1 MAMAT
6 AITMDMVTDTD
17 TMRNRKLLV
26 AATLVASLSLLQP
39 ADAQQYSKYNSFE
52 FDPIVRALYQPGNN
66 LHTSVKPY
74 RLDQIEKHYNTD
86 SLIRRDLYKPEG
98 HMNIWKRIIHDD
110 LIKWDYKESDNISVS
125 INPYFNFELGK
136 DDDRRTWVN
145 TRGVSFEGHL
155 GSKISFFSALYENQ
169 AVFPY
174 YVDEFVETRGV
185 VPGQGR
191 AKTFGDE
198 GRDFSQST
206 GYLSYNAGT
215 WINFTV
221 GYGKNFIGDGYRS
234 LLLSDNSYSYPY
246 AKMTTTFLKVQYM
259 VMLAQFTHID
269 KLERL
274 GDERFPYKYGMFHYL
289 DWNIGKRLS
298 LGLFESV
305 IWAAEDETGYRGI
318 DMGYI
323 IPVIIYRPAEYSVG
337 SPDNVVMGLNLK
349 YVPWKDAAFY
359 GQFVM
364 NEFKLDEV
372 MSGNKWWANKQ
383 GFMLG
388 FKNYNFLGVK
398 NLDVQTE
405 YSQVRPFTYSHYSPI
420 TNFGHFNQEL
430 AHPLGANFRESISFL
445 KYRWNRWH
453 LNLEAMYA
461 IHGKDDLHFND
472 DNFISWGGNIFVS
485 NMLRYDSHGHVIGQ
499 GLKTRIIHG
508 AASVSFLINPKNN
521 MNISAGVR
529 MRDYSND
536 QQDLR
541 STMFSL
547 AFRTSLNNFYYNF

>member
-1 MAMAT
+1 MD
-6 AITMDMVTDTD
+6 ITMDMVMDTD
-17 TMRNRKLLV
+17 IMRNRKLIASV
-26 AATLVASLSLLQP
+26 TLLASLSVLQP

-52 FDPIVRALYQPGNN
+52 FDPIIRTLYQPDNN
-66 LHTSVKPY
+66 IHTSIKPY
-74 RLDQIEKHYNTD
+74 RLDQVEKHYNTD

-98 HMNIWKRIIHDD
+98 RLNIWKRIIHDD
-110 LIKWDYKESDNISVS
+110 LFKWDYKESDDITVSV
-125 INPYFNFELGK
+125 NPYFNFELGK

-145 TRGVSFEGHL
+145 TRGVTFEGQL

-174 YVDEFVETRGV
+174 YIDEFVEIRGV

-191 AKTFGDE
+191 AKSFGDG

-234 LLLSDNSYSYPY
+234 LLLSDNSFSYPY

-259 VMLAQFTHID
+259 VMLGQFTHID
-269 KLERL
+269 KLERQ

-305 IWAAEDETGYRGI
+305 IWAAEDETGHRGI

-349 YVPWKDAAFY
+349 YIPWKDAALY

-372 MSGNKWWANKQ
+372 MSGEKWWANKQ

-388 FKNYNFLGVK
+388 FKNYNFLGIE

-445 KYRWNRWH
+445 KYRWNRLH

-461 IHGKDDLHFND
+461 IHGKDDLDVND
-472 DNFISWGGNIFVS
+472 EDFISWGGNIFVS
-485 NMLRYDSHGHVIGQ
+485 NMLRYESHGHEIGQ
-499 GLKTRIIHG
+499 GLNTRIMHAG
-508 AASVSFLINPKNN
+508 ASVSFLINPKNN

-529 MRDYSND
+529 LRDYSND
-536 QQDLR
+536 LQDLR
-541 STMFSL
+541 STMLTF

>member
-1 MAMAT
+1 MDMD
-6 AITMDMVTDTD
+6 ITMDMVMDTD
-17 TMRNRKLLV
+17 IMRNRKLIASV
-26 AATLVASLSLLQP
+26 TLLASLSVLQP

-52 FDPIVRALYQPGNN
+52 FDPIIRTLYQPDNN
-66 LHTSVKPY
+66 IHTSIKPY
-74 RLDQIEKHYNTD
+74 RLDQVEKHYNTD

-98 HMNIWKRIIHDD
+98 RLNIWKRIIHDD
-110 LIKWDYKESDNISVS
+110 LFKWDYKESDDITVSV
-125 INPYFNFELGK
+125 NPYFNFELGK

-145 TRGVSFEGHL
+145 TRGVTFEGQL

-174 YVDEFVETRGV
+174 YIDEFVEIRGV

-191 AKTFGDE
+191 AKSFGDG

-234 LLLSDNSYSYPY
+234 LLLSDNSFSYPY

-259 VMLAQFTHID
+259 VMLGQFTHID
-269 KLERL
+269 KLERQ

-305 IWAAEDETGYRGI
+305 IWAAEDETGHRGI

-349 YVPWKDAAFY
+349 YIPWKDAALY

-372 MSGNKWWANKQ
+372 MSGEKWWANKQ

-388 FKNYNFLGVK
+388 FKNYNFLGIE

-445 KYRWNRWH
+445 KYRWNRLH

-461 IHGKDDLHFND
+461 IHGKDDLDVND
-472 DNFISWGGNIFVS
+472 EDFISWGGNIFVS
-485 NMLRYDSHGHVIGQ
+485 NMLRYESHGHEIGQ
-499 GLKTRIIHG
+499 GLNTRIMHAG
-508 AASVSFLINPKNN
+508 ASVSFLINPKNN

-529 MRDYSND
+529 LRDYSND
-536 QQDLR
+536 LQDLR
-541 STMFSL
+541 STMLTF

>member
-1 MAMAT
+1 MD
-6 AITMDMVTDTD
+6 ITMDMVMDTD
-17 TMRNRKLLV
+17 IMRNRKLIASV
-26 AATLVASLSLLQP
+26 TLLASLSVLQP

-52 FDPIVRALYQPGNN
+52 FDPIIRTLYQPDNN
-66 LHTSVKPY
+66 IHTSIKPY
-74 RLDQIEKHYNTD
+74 RLDQVGKHYNTD

-98 HMNIWKRIIHDD
+98 RLNIWKRIIHDD
-110 LIKWDYKESDNISVS
+110 LFKWDYKESDDITVSV
-125 INPYFNFELGK
+125 NPYFNFELGK

-145 TRGVSFEGHL
+145 TRGVTFEGQL

-174 YVDEFVETRGV
+174 YIDEFVEIRGV

-191 AKTFGDE
+191 AKSFGDG

-234 LLLSDNSYSYPY
+234 LLLSDNSFSYPY

-259 VMLAQFTHID
+259 VMLGQFTHID
-269 KLERL
+269 KLERQ

-305 IWAAEDETGYRGI
+305 IWAAEDETGHRGI

-349 YVPWKDAAFY
+349 YIPWKDAALY

-372 MSGNKWWANKQ
+372 MSGEKWWANKQ

-388 FKNYNFLGVK
+388 FKNYNFLGIE

-445 KYRWNRWH
+445 KYRWNRLH

-461 IHGKDDLHFND
+461 IHGKDDLDVND
-472 DNFISWGGNIFVS
+472 EDFISWGGNIFVS
-485 NMLRYDSHGHVIGQ
+485 NMLRYESHGHEIGQ
-499 GLKTRIIHG
+499 GLNTRIMHAG
-508 AASVSFLINPKNN
+508 ASVSFLINPKNN

-529 MRDYSND
+529 LRDYSND
-536 QQDLR
+536 LQDLR
-541 STMFSL
+541 STMLTF